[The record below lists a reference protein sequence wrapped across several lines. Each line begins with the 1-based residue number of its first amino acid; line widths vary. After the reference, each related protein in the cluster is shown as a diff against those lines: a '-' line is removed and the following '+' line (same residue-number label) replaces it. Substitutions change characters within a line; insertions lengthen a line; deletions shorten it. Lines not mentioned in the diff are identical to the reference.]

1 MNCRNEL
8 IISLD
13 EFTKSTSKYNFLMYQ
28 YNKLLHIID
37 PFFKLLKITIIKQ
50 KYKNIKTYEINYI
63 CQLFLIR
70 DTRD

>member
-1 MNCRNEL
+1 
-8 IISLD
+8 
-13 EFTKSTSKYNFLMYQ
+13 MYQ

-37 PFFKLLKITIIKQ
+37 SFFKLLKITIIEQ
-50 KYKNIKTYEINYI
+50 KYKNIKMYEINYI

>member
-1 MNCRNEL
+1 
-8 IISLD
+8 
-13 EFTKSTSKYNFLMYQ
+13 MYQ

-37 PFFKLLKITIIKQ
+37 SFFKLLKITIIEQ
-50 KYKNIKTYEINYI
+50 KYKNIKTYKINYI